1 MRTAAILSIAVL
13 AVVTL
18 VFSPPAAAPSWAHD
32 GLASVFDLAPARRLG
47 EVPLL
52 ALLVAVVLRGLCRR
66 RRLALALA
74 VAFPVLGF
82 EVGLHS
88 VHHLDDSGHA
98 SQCAIASATTHLN
111 GTPVDTPRSVSP
123 VEWTTQLAPIFPDVA
138 TPHRSLAPHEGRAP
152 PIVLA

>member
-82 EVGLHS
+82 EVGVHS
-88 VHHLDDSGHA
+88 VHHLDDPGHA
-98 SQCAIASATTHLN
+98 SQCAVASATAHLH
-111 GTPVDTPRSVSP
+111 GAPVDTPSP
-123 VEWTTQLAPIFPDVA
+123 IAPIERTPQLAPIPSDVA
-138 TPHRSLAPHEGRAP
+138 TPHRSLASHGGRAP